1 MRMLDLDVD
10 DMKELSEITEK
21 EALEFLEIGEQI
33 VCRTNNLFTYFEKFK
48 CFFLEIGEQI
58 VCRTNSR
65 DFRELSKVEELQR
78 LSKLKEEGIYNHLE
92 FYVK

>member
-1 MRMLDLDVD
+1 MLDLDVD

-21 EALEFLEIGEQI
+21 EALE
-33 VCRTNNLFTYFEKFK
+33 
-48 CFFLEIGEQI
+48 FLEIGEQI

-92 FYVK
+92 

>member
-10 DMKELSEITEK
+10 DMKDLSEITEK
-21 EALEFLEIGEQI
+21 EALEFLEVGEQI
-33 VCRTNNLFTYFEKFK
+33 VCRTSN
-48 CFFLEIGEQI
+48 
-58 VCRTNSR
+58 R
-65 DFRELSKVEELQR
+65 DFQELSKVEELQR

>member
-21 EALEFLEIGEQI
+21 EALE
-33 VCRTNNLFTYFEKFK
+33 
-48 CFFLEIGEQI
+48 FLEIGEQI

>member
-10 DMKELSEITEK
+10 DMKDLSEITEK
-21 EALEFLEIGEQI
+21 EALEFLE
-33 VCRTNNLFTYFEKFK
+33 V
-48 CFFLEIGEQI
+48 GEQI

>member
-33 VCRTNNLFTYFEKFK
+33 VCRTN
-48 CFFLEIGEQI
+48 
-58 VCRTNSR
+58 SR
-65 DFRELSKVEELQR
+65 DFSELSKVEELQR

>member
-33 VCRTNNLFTYFEKFK
+33 VCRTN
-48 CFFLEIGEQI
+48 
-58 VCRTNSR
+58 SR
-65 DFRELSKVEELQR
+65 DFQELSKVEELQR

>member
-10 DMKELSEITEK
+10 DMKDLSEITEK
-21 EALEFLEIGEQI
+21 EALEFLE
-33 VCRTNNLFTYFEKFK
+33 V
-48 CFFLEIGEQI
+48 GEQI

-65 DFRELSKVEELQR
+65 DFRELFKVEELQR

-92 FYVK
+92 FYVKWH

>member
-33 VCRTNNLFTYFEKFK
+33 VCRTN
-48 CFFLEIGEQI
+48 
-58 VCRTNSR
+58 SR

-78 LSKLKEEGIYNHLE
+78 LSILKEEGIYNHLE

>member
-21 EALEFLEIGEQI
+21 EALEFLE
-33 VCRTNNLFTYFEKFK
+33 L
-48 CFFLEIGEQI
+48 GEQI

-65 DFRELSKVEELQR
+65 DFQELSKVEELQR

>member
-1 MRMLDLDVD
+1 MRMLELDAD
-10 DMKELSEITEK
+10 DVKNLSEITER
-21 EALEFLEIGEQI
+21 EALEFLE
-33 VCRTNNLFTYFEKFK
+33 L
-48 CFFLEIGEQI
+48 GEQI

-65 DFRELSKVEELQR
+65 DFQELSKVEELQR

>member
-1 MRMLDLDVD
+1 MRMLDLDAD
-10 DMKELSEITEK
+10 DVKNLSEITEK
-21 EALEFLEIGEQI
+21 EALE
-33 VCRTNNLFTYFEKFK
+33 
-48 CFFLEIGEQI
+48 FLEIGEQI

>member
-1 MRMLDLDVD
+1 MRMLELDAD
-10 DMKELSEITEK
+10 DVKNLSEITER
-21 EALEFLEIGEQI
+21 EALEFLE
-33 VCRTNNLFTYFEKFK
+33 L
-48 CFFLEIGEQI
+48 GEQI

-65 DFRELSKVEELQR
+65 DFQELSKVDELQR